1 MADNSL
7 FGNIYT
13 PDVLTCIANLSNDEV
28 FTPPSVANAMLD
40 MLPQELFENPDTTFL
55 DPACKSGV
63 FLREIAVR
71 LIKGLEWQFPDLQ
84 DRLDHIFH
92 HQLYGIAITELTSL
106 LSRRTV
112 YCSKYPNSAYSVSMF
127 DDAQGNIRYT
137 ERDAETRVAEQMH
150 TSAVP
155 YRIILQASAMR
166 TDGTSFT
173 DHDIHRYMRRRGFK
187 QLNAGEDKNEWYKCT
202 VNDVKAA
209 IVAVR
214 NRTENDENRTLSF
227 PMRPE
232 QAYAVKSTMA
242 YYEKAQKSDPTRA
255 PKFLW
260 NCKMRFGKTFATYQ
274 LAKRMGL
281 KRVLV
286 LTFKPAVESAWADDL
301 MSHIDFEGW
310 QFISNKDAHNRSVNI
325 NDAFEAADKSRP
337 IVVFGSFQDLLGT
350 NSSGGIKV
358 KNEFIHANNWDLI
371 AFDEYHFGAWRENA
385 KKLFEN
391 PDEEAEADFDQ
402 ERYKRDQSDKSI
414 NETLFPIPTSYYLY
428 FSGTPFRAINSG

>member
-1 MADNSL
+1 MAK
-7 FGNIYT
+7 
-13 PDVLTCIANLSNDEV
+13 VE
-28 FTPPSVANAMLD
+28 FTPRPEITPTIYAY
-40 MLPQELFENPDTTFL
+40 ELI
-55 DPACKSGV
+55 GV
-63 FLREIAVR
+63 DSH
-71 LIKGLEWQFPDLQ
+71 KGYLKV
-84 DRLDHIFH
+84 
-92 HQLYGIAITELTSL
+92 G
-106 LSRRTV
+106 
-112 YCSKYPNSAYSVSMF
+112 
-127 DDAQGNIRYT
+127 YT

-232 QAYAVKSTMA
+232 QAYAVKNTMA

-371 AFDEYHFGAWRENA
+371 SFDEYHFGAWRENA

-402 ERYKRDQSDKSI
+402 EKYKRDEADNAI
-414 NETLFPIPTSYYLY
+414 NETFLPITTSYYLY
-428 FSGTPFRAINSG
+428 LSGTPFRAIGHTPTSREPRRIGRVREIPIFLCPKWS

>member
-1 MADNSL
+1 MS
-7 FGNIYT
+7 
-13 PDVLTCIANLSNDEV
+13 DVL
-28 FTPPSVANAMLD
+28 FTPRPDITPTIYAY
-40 MLPQELFENPDTTFL
+40 ELIGVDTH
-55 DPACKSGV
+55 
-63 FLREIAVR
+63 
-71 LIKGLEWQFPDLQ
+71 KGYLKV
-84 DRLDHIFH
+84 
-92 HQLYGIAITELTSL
+92 G
-106 LSRRTV
+106 
-112 YCSKYPNSAYSVSMF
+112 
-127 DDAQGNIRYT
+127 YT
-137 ERDAETRVAEQMH
+137 ERDAKTRVAEQMH

-155 YRIILQASAMR
+155 YKIVLQASAMR
-166 TDGTSFT
+166 TDGTAFN
-173 DHDIHRYMRRRGFK
+173 DHDVHRYLRRRGFM

-232 QAYAVKSTMA
+232 QAYAVKNTMA

-274 LAKRMGL
+274 LAKKMGL

-371 AFDEYHFGAWRENA
+371 AFD
-385 KKLFEN
+385 
-391 PDEEAEADFDQ
+391 
-402 ERYKRDQSDKSI
+402 KSI
-414 NETLFPIPTSYYLY
+414 SAMKRTTLSTKRSCQSLQATIFTYRVHRSEQL
-428 FSGTPFRAINSG
+428 TAANL

>member
-1 MADNSL
+1 MSTVN
-7 FGNIYT
+7 
-13 PDVLTCIANLSNDEV
+13 
-28 FTPPSVANAMLD
+28 FTPRPEVTPTIYAY
-40 MLPQELFENPDTTFL
+40 EYI
-55 DPACKSGV
+55 GV
-63 FLREIAVR
+63 DSH
-71 LIKGLEWQFPDLQ
+71 KGYLK
-84 DRLDHIFH
+84 I
-92 HQLYGIAITELTSL
+92 G
-106 LSRRTV
+106 
-112 YCSKYPNSAYSVSMF
+112 
-127 DDAQGNIRYT
+127 YT
-137 ERDAETRVAEQMH
+137 DRDAATRVKEQN
-150 TSAVP
+150 SQGRVP
-155 YRIILQASAMR
+155 YKIVLEASAMR
-166 TDGTSFT
+166 TDGTAFN

-214 NRTENDENRTLSF
+214 NRIENDENRTLSF

-274 LAKRMGL
+274 LAKKMGL

-325 NDAFEAADKSRP
+325 NDAFDAADRKSRN
-337 IVVFGSFQDLLGT
+337 VWAGLLVGSAIFLLLPWLGWAML
-350 NSSGGIKV
+350 GIPM
-358 KNEFIHANNWDLI
+358 I
-371 AFDEYHFGAWRENA
+371 AGLVITGIYWLDVRPQIKDIMSNA
-385 KKLFEN
+385 QGN
-391 PDEEAEADFDQ
+391 
-402 ERYKRDQSDKSI
+402 Y
-414 NETLFPIPTSYYLY
+414 
-428 FSGTPFRAINSG
+428 